1 MTGLISSPV
10 PAPDPAGAQ
19 VVADDWFPPVKLGDV
34 RDRLRLGEGV
44 VTNARLIEAME
55 GGMVHAFR
63 ELADWRTARVL
74 AGATSLDQV
83 TDQSL
88 NGRNYA
94 VLLWERIVRYFAG
107 ADLAADYR
115 DVTATDQGLDRSAEK
130 DLTSDELRRRALA
143 AVADLRSIA
152 AEKPVERNRVELI

>member
-10 PAPDPAGAQ
+10 PIPDSSAAQ
-19 VVADDWFPPVKLGDV
+19 VVADGWFPPIALTDV
-34 RDRLRLGEGV
+34 RDRLRLGEGAV
-44 VTNARLIEAME
+44 PTARLTEAIE
-55 GGMVHAFR
+55 GGMVHALR
-63 ELADWRTARVL
+63 ELADWRSAHAAAGVAQLADVTA
-74 AGATSLDQV
+74 Q
-83 TDQSL
+83 QL

-115 DVTATDQGLDRSAEK
+115 DVTATDQGLDRAEQK

-143 AVADLRSIA
+143 AVTDLRSVGGPA
-152 AEKPVERNRVELI
+152 VARNMVELL

>member
-10 PAPDPAGAQ
+10 PIPDPAAAQ
-19 VVADDWFPPVKLGDV
+19 VVADGWFPPIALADV
-34 RDRLRLGEGV
+34 RDRLRLGEGAV
-44 VTNARLIEAME
+44 PTARLTEAIE
-55 GGMVHAFR
+55 GGMVHALR
-63 ELADWRTARVL
+63 ELADWRSAHAAAGVAQL
-74 AGATSLDQV
+74 ADV
-83 TDQSL
+83 TTMEL

-115 DVTATDQGLDRSAEK
+115 DVTATDQGLDRAEQK

-143 AVADLRSIA
+143 AVADLRSVGGPA
-152 AEKPVERNRVELI
+152 VARNMVELL

>member
-10 PAPDPAGAQ
+10 PAPEPIETMVD
-19 VVADDWFPPVKLGDV
+19 ADGWFPPIALTDV
-34 RDRLRLGEGV
+34 RDRLRLGEGA
-44 VTNARLIEAME
+44 VTTARLTEAIE

-63 ELADWRTARVL
+63 ELVDWRTARVL
-74 AGATSLDQV
+74 AGALILEDV
-83 TDQSL
+83 TDQEL
-88 NGRNYA
+88 NGRNFA

-130 DLTSDELRRRALA
+130 DLTGDELRRRALA
-143 AVADLRSIA
+143 AVADLRSIGGD
-152 AEKPVERNRVELI
+152 PVARNRVELI